1 MLDTYVQPVNEDGLP
16 IVDFNEHLPVGTLEE
31 ASSEQ
36 PEPLL
41 LKPPSMTPEERA
53 ERRRQRDAFLD
64 MLEDEERQEEL
75 QERTKQEQD
84 GTTIQK
90 LRRDAKKLQEEEV
103 NALLDQ
109 APGERIASRAEGSAK
124 PALIWM
130 TKVTDAEDLRLKAE
144 ADWKAK
150 GKSGEGKG
158 KGKSVSFAGIVEDK
172 EEEDFPKGPN
182 PLQGSKRRTMK
193 DEIVERMPP
202 KRPSNPLSSP
212 TPKKA
217 VTLVTGP
224 DSDDESDLDLGGDGS
239 DQELPEDAEDSEVG
253 IDEAL
258 HQREIALRYHQ
269 LRQRLDTGSKEDGW
283 DKPVRCTR
291 ANLSIHSCISFA
303 PGSTT

>member
-1 MLDTYVQPVNEDGLP
+1 MLDTYVQPVNEDGHP
-16 IVDFNEHLPVGTLEE
+16 IVEVNEHIPVGTLEE
-31 ASSEQ
+31 ASSER
-36 PEPLL
+36 PEPLP
-41 LKPPSMTPEERA
+41 LKPPPMTPEERA

-64 MLEDEERQEEL
+64 MLEEEERQEEL
-75 QERTKQEQD
+75 QERMKHEEE

-90 LRRDAKKLQEEEV
+90 LRREAKKLQEEEV

-124 PALIWM
+124 PALVWM

-144 ADWKAK
+144 ANWKAK
-150 GKSGEGKG
+150 GKDGEEKG
-158 KGKSVSFAGIVEDK
+158 KGKSVSFAGIAEDN
-172 EEEDFPKGPN
+172 EEEDLPKGPN

-202 KRPSNPLSSP
+202 KPRSNSLSSP

-224 DSDDESDLDLGGDGS
+224 DSDDESDLDLGGDES
-239 DQELPEDAEDSEVG
+239 DQGQPEDAEDSEVG
-253 IDEAL
+253 MDEAL
-258 HQREIALRYHQ
+258 HQREIAIRYHQ

-283 DKPVRCTR
+283 DRPVRCSR
-291 ANLSIHSCISFA
+291 AILSIHSCIPFA